1 MTDCLLWKYS
11 ARAGAR
17 AAVCCRGRAARTA
30 CGAGAG
36 EGRCQR
42 CRDPPIS
49 QTARKRSA
57 PRRAGLRRGRAPGR
71 CSFLLPVL
79 SIYVGT
85 GAGNVRVLGGW
96 RWRRRMWQARPH
108 YPAVHGRRVGRP
120 QARIPPADAIRGL
133 GTRIW
138 AAAQPSR
145 SPPLPHLTLHPP
157 HLSPSAMPALAAQQC
172 SQGLCGRPRAPR
184 TRLQARAAVQ
194 APPALA
200 AKRGAAPQLPA
211 RQQRSGSSSSSSSTQ
226 QQAQQQS
233 GGVVQRLQVGGVGAA
248 LVGWHAALL
257 GSHVLVLP
265 PCVRILACAT
275 TAPCPP

>member
-1 MTDCLLWKYS
+1 MQPRQWKLAHAMPWPHQLGGLPQRELHAARHRATHRAGHSLVILKLLLNLLLDLLSCLSLRAGWQGRRSACTSKALDVRPAAAAAAVAARAGGGAAKQASGPPTSAAAAMTDCLLWKYS

-85 GAGNVRVLGGW
+85 GAGNVRVLGGR
-96 RWRRRMWQARPH
+96 RWRRRMWQPSPTIQLCMAGGWV
-108 YPAVHGRRVGRP
+108 AP
-120 QARIPPADAIRGL
+120 QARIPLADAIRGF

-138 AAAQPSR
+138 AACTAPA
-145 SPPLPHLTLHPP
+145 LA
-157 HLSPSAMPALAAQQC
+157 LSPSPH
-172 SQGLCGRPRAPR
+172 RAPS
-184 TRLQARAAVQ
+184 
-194 APPALA
+194 PPQ
-200 AKRGAAPQLPA
+200 P
-211 RQQRSGSSSSSSSTQ
+211 
-226 QQAQQQS
+226 
-233 GGVVQRLQVGGVGAA
+233 
-248 LVGWHAALL
+248 
-257 GSHVLVLP
+257 
-265 PCVRILACAT
+265 
-275 TAPCPP
+275 